1 MLNAVSGKRDVTT
14 FIDVKGEKPVR
25 TSGYTTKVILEGKSV
40 LGRVGFAVSDTVAC
54 NEMNGGEVVRKAVT
68 KDKEKEQE

>member
-40 LGRVGFAVSDTVAC
+40 LGRVDFAVSAC

-68 KDKEKEQE
+68 KDKGKEQE